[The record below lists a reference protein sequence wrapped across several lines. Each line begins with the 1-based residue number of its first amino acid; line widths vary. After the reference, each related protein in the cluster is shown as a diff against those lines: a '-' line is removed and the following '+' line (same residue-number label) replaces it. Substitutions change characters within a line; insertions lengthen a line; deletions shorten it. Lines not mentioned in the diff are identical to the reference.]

1 MIGMWTMVSMKKLK
15 PCKSCVFNVWSNERL
30 FWGLSVEQKIEHM
43 NMFCIDRNIDD
54 VYLGDGKCENFL
66 PQRKYKKYI
75 INVVD

>member
-1 MIGMWTMVSMKKLK
+1 MKKKLNA
-15 PCKSCVFNVWSNERL
+15 CKSCVFNVWRNDRL
-30 FWGLSVEQKIEHM
+30 FWKLNVDEKRKHM

-75 INVVD
+75 INDVD